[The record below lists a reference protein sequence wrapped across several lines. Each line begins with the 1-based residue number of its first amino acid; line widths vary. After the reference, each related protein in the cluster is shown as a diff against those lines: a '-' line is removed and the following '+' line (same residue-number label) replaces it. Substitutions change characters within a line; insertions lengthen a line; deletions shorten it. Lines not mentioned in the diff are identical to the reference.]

1 MTFCS
6 ACLPENCASD
16 NWGLGEGKEWDEVRS
31 EDAEEE
37 HIAELPP
44 RGHNDWNLVV
54 DQEHREDLG
63 DKIMM
68 INNTNQDHALSSQ
81 NKSKG
86 LVKSERMS
94 M

>member
-1 MTFCS
+1 MTFCC

-37 HIAELPP
+37 DIAELPP
-44 RGHNDWNLVV
+44 RGHNDWDLVV

-68 INNTNQDHALSSQ
+68 IINT
-81 NKSKG
+81 KSKG
-86 LVKSERMS
+86 LVKSQKDEHVVIFYR
-94 M
+94 